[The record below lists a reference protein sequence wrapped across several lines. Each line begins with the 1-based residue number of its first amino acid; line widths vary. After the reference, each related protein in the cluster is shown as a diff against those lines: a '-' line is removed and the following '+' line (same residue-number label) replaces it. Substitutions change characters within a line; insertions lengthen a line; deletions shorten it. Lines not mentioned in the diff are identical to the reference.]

1 MRYPNRFDVV
11 DSCKFGDS
19 STHLQTVVRAL
30 HGALPVLFCNRRL
43 QYNPLCVSQQ
53 WHASAWRGYSCAFV
67 PHGGSRRPL
76 EGGGSAGAGWGGGGG
91 QLFTVI
97 QCYVHCCDPTCTAL
111 ISVQV
116 LTESIMCI
124 LCTLLPKS
132 IMCIVHTAKSI
143 MCIDFCSVFL
153 ERLESNC
160 GFLPYHQSDLS
171 QHCPCESY

>member
-1 MRYPNRFDVV
+1 MACISVARLFLCICASRGVTPPTR
-11 DSCKFGDS
+11 G
-19 STHLQTVVRAL
+19 RA
-30 HGALPVLFCNRRL
+30 A
-43 QYNPLCVSQQ
+43 
-53 WHASAWRGYSCAFV
+53 
-67 PHGGSRRPL
+67 
-76 EGGGSAGAGWGGGGG
+76 AGAGRGGG

-116 LTESIMCI
+116 LTESIMCT

-143 MCIDFCSVFL
+143 ICIDFCSVFL

-160 GFLPYHQSDLS
+160 GFLSYHQSDLS
-171 QHCPCESY
+171 QHCPCESYWSLNTVCPVLCCTVMFGCGH

>member
-1 MRYPNRFDVV
+1 MELFLYFSAIVACNT
-11 DSCKFGDS
+11 
-19 STHLQTVVRAL
+19 THSVHHSNGMHQRGEAI
-30 HGALPVLFCNRRL
+30 PVH
-43 QYNPLCVSQQ
+43 LCLTGGHTAHS
-53 WHASAWRGYSCAFV
+53 RGGV
-67 PHGGSRRPL
+67 L
-76 EGGGSAGAGWGGGGG
+76 V

-116 LTESIMCI
+116 LTESIMCT